1 MQDILDE
8 VGDVNACLVK
18 ELTKIHEQKLQGS
31 ISQLIN
37 DCQTP
42 KGEFIIILD
51 LNKAEV
57 EQEKSFETMTLEEHY
72 AFYEK
77 QGLDKKEIIK
87 QIAKDKK
94 VNKNEIYQIFM
105 NKKGVR

>member
-1 MQDILDE
+1 MQDILNE
-8 VGDVNACLVK
+8 VGDVNACLVR

-51 LNKAEV
+51 LNKTKV
-57 EQEKSFETMTLEEHY
+57 EQEKNFETITLEEHY
-72 AFYEK
+72 ALYEK

-94 VNKNEIYQIFM
+94 VNKNQIYQAFI
-105 NKKGVR
+105 NRD